1 MKRRPLLRLRTTL
14 SLLLMAMVGMVLAV
28 PEAYAA
34 GGAALDPFCD
44 AGDGL
49 VLRIV
54 TCMEDIVREAAYT
67 FIFEIFPPV
76 EMAIY
81 AFLTLTI
88 IFFGVT
94 MLMGAIE
101 KPGRDSMIYLLKFA
115 AVIYFTA
122 NMWEILYWFVGAPGD
137 AGADAG
143 ALGQLVDIVT
153 QFTLFDF
160 ATPLRCPAGE
170 IVWARVDCMLD
181 VIVGVNTDNS
191 LSDGMLA
198 FFFHNFFVGSV
209 GVIIALLG
217 IWMLFAF
224 VIGMLTAIHT
234 YIMAFILVCFLVI
247 VGILFLPLV
256 MFKGTYDYFQRW
268 TRMTIANMIIP
279 MVLFAY
285 MNVMLS
291 AMDIVLYSGEHSVF
305 RVFAGDAVDGD
316 GFNIHSY
323 MYDNDLIEE
332 VEDKGPIHDQRQ
344 TRFPTPAGV
353 LPKGEL
359 FQFGE
364 YPEAAVMPK
373 GIGEIPIAIPMKKI
387 DYDAAAGLVGAGSGI
402 ILMEQVFAAMII
414 TALISYILI
423 ALLKSIPGMAED
435 LAGGTK
441 ETPRIA
447 TVAAGD
453 MPLIGNSSAMS
464 VTKMFRDRAS
474 GMVGGRR

>member
-1 MKRRPLLRLRTTL
+1 MTGHRHLLLRVCTHL
-14 SLLLMAMVGMVLAV
+14 SLMFVAMTGVLLAA
-28 PEAYAA
+28 PDAYAA
-34 GGAALDPFCD
+34 GAALDPFCD

-67 FIFEIFPPV
+67 FIFDIYPPM

-88 IFFGVT
+88 VFFGVT

-115 AVIYFTA
+115 SVIYFTA
-122 NMWEILYWFVGAPGD
+122 NMWEVLYWFVGEPGQT
-137 AGADAG
+137 GADAG

-170 IVWARVDCMLD
+170 LVWARVDCMLD
-181 VIVGVNTDNS
+181 VIVGVNTANS

-209 GVIIALLG
+209 GVVIALLG

-247 VGILFLPLV
+247 IGILFMPLV

-268 TRMTIANMIIP
+268 TRMTVANMIIP

-305 RVFAGDAVDGD
+305 RTFAGDAVDDD

-323 MYDNDLIEE
+323 MYDNGLIEE
-332 VEDKGPIHDQRQ
+332 VENKGPIHDQRQ
-344 TRFPTPAGV
+344 TRFPTPAGI

-359 FQFGE
+359 FQFGQ

-402 ILMEQVFAAMII
+402 DLMEQVFAAMII
-414 TALISYILI
+414 TALVSYILI

-435 LAGGTK
+435 LAGGSK

-453 MPLIGNSSAMS
+453 MPLLGNSSATN
-464 VTKMFRDRAS
+464 VTKGFRDRMS
-474 GMVGGRR
+474 RMVGGR